1 MNPHEIPPPFPHQ
14 VHPHLPDGATHPFTE
29 SSILDVP
36 HQEPQWTTLTT
47 KPTQNRIIDV
57 PAGSGSAEID
67 CLRISGDK
75 FCATAIQL
83 TSWGSVHRVLSV
95 PAESPFQRAS
105 ESTQE
110 VRTRSSALSLLDQS
124 QGPPLSLSTRPPSQ
138 LTSSTPATTF
148 QTQILSPFLP
158 SQTSA
163 NDLNPSATQLPT
175 GQLQTTPVLPAPTSN
190 EMEHSGTR
198 QSGPIVA
205 YVILGVFFGF
215 GIICA
220 LVTNRKIINW
230 VQESV
235 RKRRELEEARRKVE
249 EH

>member
-1 MNPHEIPPPFPHQ
+1 MNPHEIPPPLPHQ
-14 VHPHLPDGATHPFTE
+14 IHPHLPGGATHPFTE
-29 SSILDVP
+29 SSILGIP
-36 HQEPQWTTLTT
+36 HQESVLTTFTT
-47 KPTQNRIIDV
+47 KPTQNRIFDA
-57 PAGSGSAEID
+57 PPGSASAEID

-83 TSWGSVHRVLSV
+83 TSWGSVHSVLSV

-110 VRTRSSALSLLDQS
+110 VRTSSSTLSLPDQS
-124 QGPPLSLSTRPPSQ
+124 QGPPLSHSTRPASQ
-138 LTSSTPATTF
+138 LISSMPATTF
-148 QTQILSPFLP
+148 QTQTFSSFLP
-158 SQTSA
+158 SPTTA
-163 NDLNPSATQLPT
+163 NDLNPSRTQLPT
-175 GQLQTTPVLPAPTSN
+175 GQLQTTPVLPIPTSN

-215 GIICA
+215 GIMSA

-235 RKRRELEEARRKVE
+235 RKRREMEEARRKVE
-249 EH
+249 DQ